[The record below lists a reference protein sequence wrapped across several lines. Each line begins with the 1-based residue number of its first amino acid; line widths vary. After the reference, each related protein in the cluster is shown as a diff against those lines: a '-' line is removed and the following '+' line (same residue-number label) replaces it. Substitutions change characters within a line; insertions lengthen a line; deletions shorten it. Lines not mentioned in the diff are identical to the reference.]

1 MPRNITVTF
10 SDGTSH
16 VYQNA
21 PDDLTPDMVTAR
33 AQKDFGKSVT
43 ALDGGRGKAPSAPSE
58 IPATRQEPGTWQK
71 VRNVIAPTVEMLGGA
86 AGGVLGGAA
95 GTVGGPLGVAAGT
108 VGGAGL
114 GYGLAK
120 ELLEQGDV
128 FFGGK
133 APRTGAQLVTEPIS
147 NIAEGAAWEAGGQAV
162 PAALM
167 QAGRAIKNMPY
178 NRATKVAKAAVME
191 DMPQVINA
199 LRNAPSGATVAEAT
213 AGIKNPAWQALV
225 QESLS
230 RDPAGA
236 RYLARINSMTEQEA
250 TNALTKLAGGQ
261 SAAQVRGTTEAAKK
275 AVASVTTPMREAALG
290 RADLGKEVARL
301 EALSSEMGEKAASQ
315 VQEVRK
321 LVELGDLA
329 AANARLDLIKRNL
342 PVGLTKY
349 TYLGDLSK
357 MADEWASKAAAGSL
371 DAGAAARQAKGA
383 ADALRAVG
391 IKPLEGDKV
400 VANLRGI
407 LKNPEYAGN
416 DLIEGAVRGIAD
428 DIAKWTSVEGVI
440 PAEALDA
447 LRKNSINAVIAKLR
461 PGLDATAQRNAAS
474 GVLSRIKPVIDDAI
488 ESAGGAGYK
497 EYLKQHAAMSQKV
510 AEKQLSG
517 EALRLYQMKDK
528 RPFIDLVQNNSPEVV
543 EKILGPGKYDIA
555 KNLADDA
562 YGKLQQIAEKN
573 LAKIEASEQATE
585 GQKALT
591 TLLRQNALKFR
602 LPSWMSA
609 VGAAFNKG
617 LSELER
623 AIGTNSMRQLSIA
636 MQDPRKAANLLESIP
651 PAERTRVLDLL
662 ADPSKFTEASG
673 VFRKAPVEASTRM
686 VSRAIRTPATVNALS
701 QESEN
706 QNALTR

>member
-43 ALDGGRGKAPSAPSE
+43 ALDGGRKAAPAAPSE
-58 IPATRQEPGTWQK
+58 IPNARQEPGTWQK
-71 VRNVIAPTVEMLGGA
+71 VRQVVAPTVEMLGGA
-86 AGGVLGGAA
+86 GGALLGGAVGA
-95 GTVGGPLGVAAGT
+95 VGGPVGVAAGT

-114 GYGLAK
+114 GYGIAK

-128 FFGGK
+128 LFGGK
-133 APRTGAQLVTEPIS
+133 APRTGAQLVTEPIK

-167 QAGRAIKNMPY
+167 KVGRAIKNAPY
-178 NRATKVAKAAVME
+178 GRATKVAKAAAME
-191 DMPQVINA
+191 DMPDVINA
-199 LRNAPSGATVAEAT
+199 LRNAPPGATVAEAT
-213 AGIKNPAWQALV
+213 SQIKNPAWQALV
-225 QESLS
+225 QESLE

-236 RYLARINSMTEQEA
+236 RYLARINAMSDQEA
-250 TNALTKLAGGQ
+250 TNALMKLAGGQ
-261 SAAQVRGTTEAAKK
+261 SAAQVRGTSEAAKK
-275 AVASVTTPMREAALG
+275 AVASVTTPMRQAALG

-301 EALSSEMGEKAASQ
+301 EALSSEMGEQAAAK

-329 AANARLDLIKRNL
+329 EANARLGLIKQNL

-349 TYLGDLSK
+349 TYMGDLSK
-357 MADEWASKAAAGSL
+357 MADEWASKAASGSL

-383 ADALRAVG
+383 ADALRAAG
-391 IKPLEGDKV
+391 IKPLEGSKV
-400 VANLRGI
+400 VASLQAV

-447 LRKNSINAVIAKLR
+447 LRKNSINATIAKLR
-461 PGLDATAQRNAAS
+461 PGLDATAQRNAAA

-488 ESAGGAGYK
+488 ESAGGTGYK
-497 EYLKQHAAMSQKV
+497 EYLKQHATMSQKV

-517 EALRLYQMKDK
+517 EALRLWKTDKDAFV
-528 RPFIDLVQNNSPEVV
+528 RLVQNESPDVV
-543 EKILGPGKYDIA
+543 EKFLGPGKYNIAQELAESTVAQLESIAA
-555 KNLADDA
+555 KNLA
-562 YGKLQQIAEKN
+562 KL
-573 LAKIEASEQATE
+573 EASKQATE

-609 VGAAFNKG
+609 VGALVNKS

-623 AIGTNSMRQLSIA
+623 SIGTNSMRQLSIA
-636 MQDPRKAANLLESIP
+636 MQDPQKAANLLEALP
-651 PAERTRVLDLL
+651 PAERTRILDLI
-662 ADPSKFTEASG
+662 ADPSKFAG
-673 VFRKAPVEASTRM
+673 AADVFRKPPVEAGVRM
-686 VSRAIRTPATVNALS
+686 ISRGIRTPATVNALI
-701 QESEN
+701 QDQEN
-706 QNALTR
+706 QNALFR

>member
-43 ALDGGRGKAPSAPSE
+43 ALDGGRKAAPAAPSE
-58 IPATRQEPGTWQK
+58 IPGARQEPGTWQK
-71 VRNVIAPTVEMLGGA
+71 VRNVVAPTVEMLGGA
-86 AGGVLGGAA
+86 GGALLGGAVGA
-95 GTVGGPLGVAAGT
+95 VGGPVGVAAGT

-114 GYGLAK
+114 GYGIAK

-128 FFGGK
+128 LFGGK
-133 APRTGAQLVTEPIS
+133 APRTGAALVTEPVK
-147 NIAEGAAWEAGGQAV
+147 NIVEGATWEAGGQAV

-167 QAGRAIKNMPY
+167 KAGRAIKNMPY
-178 NRATKVAKAAVME
+178 GRASRIAQSAAME
-191 DMPQVINA
+191 DMPQVISA
-199 LRNAPSGATVAEAT
+199 LRNAPPGATVAEVT
-213 AGIKNPAWQALV
+213 SNIKNPAWHALV
-225 QESLS
+225 QESLE

-236 RYLARINSMTEQEA
+236 RFLSRINAMTDAEA

-261 SAAQVRGTTEAAKK
+261 SAAQVRGTSEAAKK
-275 AVASVTTPMREAALG
+275 AAARVTTPMREAALG
-290 RADLGKEVARL
+290 RADLGLDVSQLEGAAVTLGKASDVLETSAQFREAGRRGAAQEMKKRVAGQLPAELTATVTSKNL
-301 EALSSEMGEKAASQ
+301 EPVVNEWAAKAA
-315 VQEVRK
+315 
-321 LVELGDLA
+321 
-329 AANARLDLIKRNL
+329 
-342 PVGLTKY
+342 T
-349 TYLGDLSK
+349 
-357 MADEWASKAAAGSL
+357 GSL
-371 DAGAAARQAKGA
+371 DVADAARQSKGA

-447 LRKNSINAVIAKLR
+447 LRKNSINATIAKLR
-461 PGLDATAQRNAAS
+461 PGLDATAQRNAAA

-488 ESAGGAGYK
+488 ESAGGTGYK
-497 EYLKQHAAMSQKV
+497 EYLKEHTRLSQKV

-517 EALRLYQMKDK
+517 EALRLWKTDKDA
-528 RPFIDLVQNNSPEVV
+528 FIRLVQNESPDVV

-562 YGKLQQIAEKN
+562 YTEMQKIAAKN
-573 LAKIEASEQATE
+573 LAQKAASEQATE

-591 TLLRQNALKFR
+591 TLIRQNALKFR

-609 VGAAFNKG
+609 AGAAFNKG
-617 LSELER
+617 MSELER
-623 AIGTNSMRQLSIA
+623 SIGTNSMRQLSIA
-636 MQDPRKAANLLESIP
+636 MQDPTKAANLLESLP
-651 PAERTRVLDLL
+651 PAERTRILDII
-662 ADPSKFTEASG
+662 ADPTRLKGAGE
-673 VFRKAPVEASTRM
+673 VFQTPARQRARQA
-686 VSRAIRTPATVNALS
+686 VSAIRSGTTNALIP
-701 QESEN
+701 QDSEN
-706 QNALTR
+706 QNALSR

>member
-21 PDDLTPDMVTAR
+21 PDDLTPDMVTDR

-43 ALDGGRGKAPSAPSE
+43 ALDGGRKAAPATPSE
-58 IPATRQEPGTWQK
+58 IPGARQEPGTWQK

-95 GTVGGPLGVAAGT
+95 GTVGGPLGVAAGA

-114 GYGLAK
+114 GYGIAK

-167 QAGRAIKNMPY
+167 QTGRAIKNMPY

-199 LRNAPSGATVAEAT
+199 LRNAPPGATVAEAT

-261 SAAQVRGTTEAAKK
+261 SAAQVRGTSEAAKK
-275 AVASVTTPMREAALG
+275 AVASVTTPMREAALKRG
-290 RADLGKEVARL
+290 NLGQYVANEQAIR
-301 EALSSEMGEKAASQ
+301 EAN
-315 VQEVRK
+315 
-321 LVELGDLA
+321 DLA
-329 AANARLDLIKRNL
+329 VLVGSGQKINPARFAAQAQ
-342 PVGLTKY
+342 GAEQALT
-349 TYLGDLSK
+349 S
-357 MADEWASKAAAGSL
+357 
-371 DAGAAARQAKGA
+371 
-383 ADALRAVG
+383 VG
-391 IKPLEGDKV
+391 IKPIKTEELIGKIQSIPKDPKLAE
-400 VANLRGI
+400 
-407 LKNPEYAGN
+407 N
-416 DLIEGAVRGIAD
+416 DLIEGAINQVSEGIRR
-428 DIAKWTSVEGVI
+428 WTKEGGVI
-440 PAEALDA
+440 DLNALDA
-447 LRKNSINAVIAKLR
+447 IRKNSVNAAIAKLR
-461 PGLDATAQRNAAS
+461 PGLDATAQEKAAS

-488 ESAGGAGYK
+488 ESAGGTGYK
-497 EYLKQHAAMSQKV
+497 EYLKEHTRLSQKV

-517 EALRLYQMKDK
+517 EALRLWKTDKDA
-528 RPFIDLVQNNSPEVV
+528 FIRLVQNESPDVV

-555 KNLADDA
+555 KNMADDA
-562 YGKLQQIAEKN
+562 YAEMQKIATKN
-573 LAKIEASEQATE
+573 LAQIEASTQATE

-609 VGAAFNKG
+609 AGAAFNKG

-662 ADPSKFTEASG
+662 ADPSKFTEVSG
-673 VFRKAPVEASTRM
+673 IFRKAPVEASTRM